1 MKAVLVLAACA
12 AGLLVNAGLV
22 VDQDAAAQPYP
33 NRPVT
38 VVVAA
43 SAGGP
48 TDTIARIVTE
58 RMGAVLGGTIIIEN
72 VGGAS
77 GTIGTGRVARATP
90 DGYTLGIGGWNH
102 YVVNA
107 GIYTNLQ
114 YDLFADFAPVA
125 QLASGPQI
133 ILSRKSIPANNLTEL
148 IAWLKAQPSV
158 TMATGGVGAPGH
170 VSGLSLQDRIGV
182 KFQFVPYR
190 GSAPALQDVVAGH
203 LDTIFEQ
210 TSAALPQIRGGG
222 VRAYAVTANARLDV
236 LPDVPT
242 VDEAGLPGFYL
253 SVWQGLWAPKG
264 TPKEIVE
271 KLSAAVREAL
281 ADPKVKARFAE
292 IAQQIPP
299 AANQTP
305 AGFSAYHKAEM
316 EKWVPIIKA
325 AGITPN

>member
-1 MKAVLVLAACA
+1 MKAVLVLAAAA
-12 AGLLVNAGLV
+12 AGLLVHGDV
-22 VDQDAAAQPYP
+22 RAQPYP
-33 NRPVT
+33 SRPVM

-48 TDTIARIVTE
+48 TDTIARIVSE
-58 RMGAVLGGTIIIEN
+58 RIGASLGTTIVVEN

-77 GTIGTGRVARATP
+77 GTIGTGRVARSAP

-107 GIYTNLQ
+107 GLYPTLG
-114 YDLFADFAPVA
+114 YDLFADFQPVA

-133 ILSRKSIPANNLTEL
+133 ILSKKAVPATTLQEL
-148 IAWLKAQPSV
+148 IAWLKAQPNV
-158 TMATGGVGAPGH
+158 IMATGGVGAPGH
-170 VSGLSLQDRIGV
+170 VSGLTFQERIGV

-203 LDTIFEQ
+203 LDVIFEQ
-210 TSAALPQIRGGG
+210 TSAALPQIRSGT
-222 VRAYAVTANARLDV
+222 VRPYAVTASARLGV

-242 VDEAGLPGFYL
+242 VDEAGLPGFHV
-253 SVWQGLWAPKG
+253 SVWQGMWAPKG
-264 TPKEIVE
+264 TPKEIVQ
-271 KLSAAVREAL
+271 KLAAAVREAL
-281 ADPKVKARFAE
+281 ADPKVKARYAE
-292 IAQQIPP
+292 IAQEIPP
-299 AANQTP
+299 AAHQTP
-305 AGFSAYHKAEM
+305 EGFSAYHKAEM